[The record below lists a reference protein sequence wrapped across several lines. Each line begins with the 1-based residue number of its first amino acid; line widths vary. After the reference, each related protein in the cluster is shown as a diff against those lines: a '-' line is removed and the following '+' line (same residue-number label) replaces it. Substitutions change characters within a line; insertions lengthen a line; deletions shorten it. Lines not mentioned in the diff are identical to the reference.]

1 MIVAAF
7 VLSRVALYGMGYFGV
22 QLYGTADIGPLQA
35 YCQFD
40 CVWFQRI
47 IENGYDLYPRWL
59 SKGNAAN
66 WAFMPLYPML
76 AGGLSSLLNIESL
89 IGLML
94 VANVAFFISLPLM
107 LLVLRQLKLG
117 MRPPASGSGCWP
129 SPLLR
134 LLRLRLHRAHVHGA
148 DAGDV
153 PVRLSRAVADGRL
166 PRHLHLGDPQSG
178 VMMVFPVLILALQAY
193 GWREFFRFTERAFK
207 VVFTLWLIPSAS
219 SPTWSTSTT

>member
-1 MIVAAF
+1 MNDMTNTPPLAGDALPYRPSLRISSRDWLMIIAAF

-22 QLYGTADIGPLQA
+22 QLYGAPDIGPLQA

-89 IGLML
+89 IGL
-94 VANVAFFISLPLM
+94 IW
-107 LLVLRQLKLG
+107 
-117 MRPPASGSGCWP
+117 WP
-129 SPLLR
+129 TSP
-134 LLRLRLHRAHVHGA
+134 
-148 DAGDV
+148 
-153 PVRLSRAVADGRL
+153 S
-166 PRHLHLGDPQSG
+166 S
-178 VMMVFPVLILALQAY
+178 
-193 GWREFFRFTERAFK
+193 
-207 VVFTLWLIPSAS
+207 SACR
-219 SPTWSTSTT
+219 

>member
-1 MIVAAF
+1 MNDMTNTPPLAGDVLPYRPSLRISSRDWLMIIAAF

-22 QLYGTADIGPLQA
+22 QLYGAPDIGPLQA

-47 IENGYDLYPRWL
+47 IENGDHLDPRWL

-76 AGGLSSLLNIESL
+76 AGGLSSLLNMESL

-94 VANVAFFISLPLM
+94 VANIAFFISLPLM

-117 MRPPASGSGCWP
+117 MRQPVSGSGCWP
-129 SPLLR
+129 SPPSPPTSS
-134 LLRLRLHRAHVHGA
+134 
-148 DAGDV
+148 
-153 PVRLSRAVADGRL
+153 PV
-166 PRHLHLGDPQSG
+166 
-178 VMMVFPVLILALQAY
+178 
-193 GWREFFRFTERAFK
+193 
-207 VVFTLWLIPSAS
+207 IPSPCS
-219 SPTWSTSTT
+219 WR

>member
-1 MIVAAF
+1 MNDMTNTAPSTGAALPYRPSLRISGRDWLMIVAAF

-22 QLYGTADIGPLQA
+22 QLYGATDIGPLQA

-76 AGGLSSLLNIESL
+76 AGGLSSLFDMESL

-94 VANVAFFISLPLM
+94 VANIAFFISLPLM
-107 LLVLRQLKLG
+107 LLVLRQL
-117 MRPPASGSGCWP
+117 
-129 SPLLR
+129 
-134 LLRLRLHRAHVHGA
+134 
-148 DAGDV
+148 
-153 PVRLSRAVADGRL
+153 
-166 PRHLHLGDPQSG
+166 
-178 VMMVFPVLILALQAY
+178 
-193 GWREFFRFTERAFK
+193 
-207 VVFTLWLIPSAS
+207 
-219 SPTWSTSTT
+219 